1 MENAHDKFL
10 LNDAWSILAK
20 LLSNIVS
27 NPKEQKFRKINGQN
41 AKIAVIF
48 KVSKMHELLLLL
60 GYSAQPD
67 LVYIHEESDVRLLNS
82 CLNILQTRLKPIA
95 KQTTPEYLAAQEESR
110 IKRQAEQEK
119 KAKE

>member
-95 KQTTPEYLAAQEESR
+95 
-110 IKRQAEQEK
+110 
-119 KAKE
+119 